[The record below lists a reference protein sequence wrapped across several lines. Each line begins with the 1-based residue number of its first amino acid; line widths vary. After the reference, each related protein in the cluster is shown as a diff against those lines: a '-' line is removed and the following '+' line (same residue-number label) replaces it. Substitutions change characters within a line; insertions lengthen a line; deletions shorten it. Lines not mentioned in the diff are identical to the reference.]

1 MNNNM
6 LLSEQNST
14 VHCSLCHAGHHSTGT
29 QLIKQVLT
37 ALCGCPAMSA
47 LANPFLFSFTHI
59 HTHSARALLRLA
71 FPQLPLDHYKVCLE
85 SGLKQKLGMRG
96 EQCVKALVGDGECR
110 VHMFILHMCL
120 YASYGT
126 GGDREHGVLV
136 LLTCVR
142 PVLHSPPQ
150 VDAGQGV
157 GQGAGRD
164 GEHWAA
170 GAAAPQQ
177 VRGPGPHVP
186 AVQARGRRPGHRSHH
201 DGRLCQGERTAARPG
216 SLLSLG
222 LAQPAPARPAPAQ
235 PAPALPTA

>member
-1 MNNNM
+1 MQSAHVHITHVSVCELWHWWRQRTRSACSSNM
-6 LLSEQNST
+6 CASGIT
-14 VHCSLCHAGHHSTGT
+14 F
-29 QLIKQVLT
+29 T
-37 ALCGCPAMSA
+37 A
-47 LANPFLFSFTHI
+47 T
-59 HTHSARALLRLA
+59 
-71 FPQLPLDHYKVCLE
+71 
-85 SGLKQKLGMRG
+85 
-96 EQCVKALVGDGECR
+96 
-110 VHMFILHMCL
+110 
-120 YASYGT
+120 
-126 GGDREHGVLV
+126 
-136 LLTCVR
+136 
-142 PVLHSPPQ
+142 
-150 VDAGQGV
+150 